1 MTDSQKDLCVK
12 AGQTISNLD
21 FLTKREEFQ
30 EFIANHRR
38 NAEAIAERILDDD
51 SLSPEERERLRQRRK
66 GMLEV
71 LDSPAEDMRVNRG
84 IIDSYYGPGGDPDG
98 D

>member
-1 MTDSQKDLCVK
+1 MALTDSQKDLCAK

-38 NAEAIAERILDDD
+38 NADALAEQILDDD
-51 SLSPEERERLRQRRK
+51 SISPEQRERLRQRRK

-84 IIDSYYGPGGDPDG
+84 IIDAYYPGGDPEE
-98 D
+98 

>member
-1 MTDSQKDLCVK
+1 
-12 AGQTISNLD
+12 
-21 FLTKREEFQ
+21 
-30 EFIANHRR
+30 
-38 NAEAIAERILDDD
+38 
-51 SLSPEERERLRQRRK
+51 
-66 GMLEV
+66 MLEV